1 MNDDFLCVGRG
12 IGHTCGVRVD
22 GPLARGFL
30 RFLSL
35 TAFQAE
41 GCGSALRAQ
50 IIKKGRGFAAGCVEG
65 LCSLRSGGDS
75 GPAAEGCGG
84 ALQAQIIKSRP
95 ASSVIST
102 EAKRSG
108 EISLLNSPGSIG
120 AGDLSTQSIIGAV
133 TVCPIPARSP
143 ARDDERAVSP
153 YRHVKKGGA
162 AGAGV
167 FVRQDAEKKK
177 PLISRSFFFISE
189 EIRIHSSGIRMLRH
203 RSRYRCLWS
212 LRRSCI
218 RRGVLRS

>member
-1 MNDDFLCVGRG
+1 MVRAAMRRG
-12 IGHTCGVRVD
+12 ISRLRVSSERFSSAPYRHAT
-22 GPLARGFL
+22 PLEMTVA
-30 RFLSL
+30 
-35 TAFQAE
+35 A
-41 GCGSALRAQ
+41 SAPL
-50 IIKKGRGFAAGCVEG
+50 
-65 LCSLRSGGDS
+65 
-75 GPAAEGCGG
+75 
-84 ALQAQIIKSRP
+84 
-95 ASSVIST
+95 VIST

-133 TVCPIPARSP
+133 TVCPLPARSP

-153 YRHVKKGGA
+153 YRHVKKKGA

-167 FVRQDAEKKK
+167 FGRQDAVKKK
-177 PLISRSFFFISE
+177 PLISRSFFFISA
-189 EIRIHSSGIRMLRH
+189 EIRIHSSGIRMPRH